1 VKTQSVTSVN
11 HPVLV
16 RDIMTIGVPV
26 CRDDETCG
34 AVRTRLANHPVP
46 VVVALDEDGIACGW
60 LTLAQLSQ
68 AAAADRVGAVME
80 EVIPTVPPD
89 IPAAAAAQLMG
100 DRGVDFLFLMHA
112 WPGELRP
119 SAVISRQVIERRLT
133 GDTG

>member
-1 VKTQSVTSVN
+1 MSTQSVTSIKR
-11 HPVLV
+11 PLLV

-34 AVRTRLANHPVP
+34 AVRARLAPQPVP

-60 LTLAQLSQ
+60 QTLDRLVQ
-68 AAAADRVGAVME
+68 AAADERVGAVME

-89 IPAAAAAQLMG
+89 IPAAAAALLMR
-100 DRGVDFLFLMHA
+100 DRGVDYLFLMHD

-119 SAVISRQVIERRLT
+119 SAVISRQAIERRLAE
-133 GDTG
+133 